1 MSDVKLHTWCGVP
14 ACSCIPALLGINT
27 AAFGNLL
34 VHPARGVTAL
44 LFVLLQLGLYLCFH

>member
-1 MSDVKLHTWCGVP
+1 MSEVKLHTWCGVP